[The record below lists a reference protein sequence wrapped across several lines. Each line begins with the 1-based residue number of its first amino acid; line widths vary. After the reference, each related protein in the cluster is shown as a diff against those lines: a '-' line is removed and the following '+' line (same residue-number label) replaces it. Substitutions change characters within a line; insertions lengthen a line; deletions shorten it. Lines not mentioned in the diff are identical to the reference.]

1 MKSETTPQF
10 LDLKFFPYLQRVKD
24 SIDQYKELVDYLN
37 LRQELIK
44 TDNSTLSAYEKNDR
58 SIIGLKTN
66 MELAKTHKTIIEK
79 EQYLEQYTTHITKN
93 MAEMNKCWNWL
104 MEEANKLRKKN
115 KPFAEEFDAIDRS
128 EFETNYEF
136 KLAHYLFVKKA
147 INPSKTK
154 LKSLMSDLKLS

>member
-1 MKSETTPQF
+1 MKKKEMT

-37 LRQELIK
+37 VRQELIN
-44 TDNSTLSAYEKNDR
+44 TDNSKLTEYEKNDR
-58 SIIGLKTN
+58 KIIGLKTN

-93 MAEMNKCWNWL
+93 MTEMDKCWDWL
-104 MEEANKLRKKN
+104 MAEAQKLRKKN
-115 KPFAEEFDAIDRS
+115 KSFEEEFDSIDRS
-128 EFETNYEF
+128 EFDTNYEF

-154 LKSLMSDLKLS
+154 MKSLMSDLQLS

>member
-1 MKSETTPQF
+1 MKKKEIT

-24 SIDQYKELVDYLN
+24 SIDQYKELVDLLN
-37 LRQELIK
+37 VRKELIN
-44 TDNSTLSAYEKNDR
+44 TDNAKLTEYEKNDR
-58 SIIGLKTN
+58 KIIFLKTN

-93 MAEMNKCWNWL
+93 MSEMDKCWDW
-104 MEEANKLRKKN
+104 MMDEAQKLRKKN
-115 KPFAEEFDAIDRS
+115 KAFALEFDEIDRS
-128 EFETNYEF
+128 EFDTNYEF

-154 LKSLMSDLKLS
+154 MKSLMSDLTLS